1 MSRPPTLNYSHVPK
15 RDDLRAIATRQKVII
30 LCILCNLAIVATNL
44 GLNAAGA
51 APGLRLLL
59 ALIYLGVGITALVF
73 VFMLSLALYNV
84 GVGIL
89 LGLLMFIP
97 LVNLIVL
104 LTINGKA
111 TKVLR
116 ENGINVGLLGASTS
130 EIP

>member
-1 MSRPPTLNYSHVPK
+1 
-15 RDDLRAIATRQKVII
+15 
-30 LCILCNLAIVATNL
+30 
-44 GLNAAGA
+44 
-51 APGLRLLL
+51 
-59 ALIYLGVGITALVF
+59 
-73 VFMLSLALYNV
+73 
-84 GVGIL
+84 
-89 LGLLMFIP
+89 MFIP